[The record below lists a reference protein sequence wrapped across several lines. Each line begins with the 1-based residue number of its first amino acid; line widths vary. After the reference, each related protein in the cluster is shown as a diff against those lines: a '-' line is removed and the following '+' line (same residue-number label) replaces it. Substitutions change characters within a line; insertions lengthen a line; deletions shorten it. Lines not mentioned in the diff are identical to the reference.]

1 MKYIRPTNRSPFYTN
16 TMSSVA
22 VPNTFVNENLT
33 RFNPAA
39 NHATPALTKFKEGL
53 SVFQNSSKFSV
64 EGVSPIAISP
74 FGKFGEAKAGF
85 AYVSAKITYTHVL
98 NPVSGKPMEV
108 PGLCFI
114 RGDAGAVLTFL
125 KYNNIDFVVLTEQP
139 RVPILDPAFR
149 EIPAGM
155 MNKAKGMSGF
165 AAAIVKEMKEELG
178 LDIDMNTEIKR
189 LGYSVLSAGGS
200 DEGVHLYFSRIKCS
214 SQVLAH
220 LEGKLSGV
228 LEENEQVTA
237 RILPLSQVRQQ
248 IKSGE
253 LKDAKLVLSLAYYD
267 SMPELSK
274 WACGRQLVLEG
285 EKPVMKKIIEKTIWG
300 TFSKWFS
307 DTFICKKNIIPPP
320 TPPLSRRS
328 PSQRN
333 LDGITI

>member
-1 MKYIRPTNRSPFYTN
+1 MKSVRPRNRSPFYTN
-16 TMSSVA
+16 IMSSVP
-22 VPNTFVNENLT
+22 VPNTFVNESLSRLN
-33 RFNPAA
+33 AA
-39 NHATPALTKFKEGL
+39 SEYDTPALTKFKEGL
-53 SVFQNSSKFSV
+53 SVFENSSKFSLN
-64 EGVSPIAISP
+64 GVFPIAISP
-74 FGKFGEAKAGF
+74 FGPKAGF
-85 AYVSAKITYTHVL
+85 GYVSANITYKHVS
-98 NPVSGKPMEV
+98 NPISGKPMEV

-114 RGDAGAVLTFL
+114 RGDSGAVLTFL
-125 KYNNIDFVVLTEQP
+125 NHNTIDYVVLTEQP
-139 RVPILDPAFR
+139 RVPICDPAFR

-155 MNKAKGMSGF
+155 MNEAKGMRGF
-165 AAAIVKEMKEELG
+165 AAAIVKEMKEEVG
-178 LDIDMNTEIKR
+178 LDIDMKTEIKR
-189 LGYSVLSAGGS
+189 LGYSILSAGGS
-200 DEGVHLYFSRIKCS
+200 DEGVHLFFSRIKCS
-214 SQVLAH
+214 SKVLAH

-274 WACGRQLVLEG
+274 WVCERHLVLEG
-285 EKPVMKKIIEKTIWG
+285 EKPVMKKIVEKTIWA

-333 LDGITI
+333 MEGVSI